1 MAKVTVK
8 PSEKTFAAREHE
20 SILQAGLNAGLALG
34 YGCSNGN
41 CGECTARLVSGEIGK
56 IRHHDFTL
64 TEQEKAAGIF
74 PMCCY
79 QAESDIVM
87 EAAEASA
94 VADIPLQKIEVR
106 VKDIVA
112 VNEQIIKLHLRTPR
126 SNRLRFLAGQSVV
139 LGGDGVP
146 DGIYPVASC
155 PCDDMN
161 LHFHIP
167 NIPGDRFSEYVF
179 EGKLCKSARLEL
191 KGPKGRFV
199 LGNEIARPLVLICW
213 HTGFASMQAL
223 IEHAINVE
231 TEKDIWLYRLSP
243 IKGDHYLD
251 NLCRSWAD
259 AFDNIHYR
267 PLDKRYTLLSEAD
280 DAEAVLRAIAADH
293 DSLQNMDFYIAGPP
307 SLTGT
312 AKNLLPELD
321 VPDEQINL
329 EPVALGFYDI

>member
-231 TEKDIWLYRLSP
+231 TGGFAKFPLEDMFGTPRTCQKPADQKPGRVEPGPAAEKRIRRLFACQTET
-243 IKGDHYLD
+243 K
-251 NLCRSWAD
+251 CRERGE
-259 AFDNIHYR
+259 Y
-267 PLDKRYTLLSEAD
+267 
-280 DAEAVLRAIAADH
+280 
-293 DSLQNMDFYIAGPP
+293 PP
-307 SLTGT
+307 G
-312 AKNLLPELD
+312 
-321 VPDEQINL
+321 
-329 EPVALGFYDI
+329 